1 MTQRKKSGTTLDEEE
16 AKTVAAGGGK
26 SPFKKITQNLPFH
39 NFEEEPVFIG
49 CYRNTLEL
57 GQGAN
62 KFHANVFVDV
72 ETGEEF
78 FITNAYTIA
87 KSIEETKIKYPEAFA
102 DIVFNIEFKGKT
114 TIKGKP
120 FNQFDISV
128 CTLEEYKESKL

>member
-1 MTQRKKSGTTLDEEE
+1 MAKKQSGTTLDAA
-16 AKTVAAGGGK
+16 AKTAANGFK

-39 NFEEEPVFIG
+39 DFEENSIFTG

-87 KSIEETKIKYPEAFA
+87 KSIEETKVKYPENFA
-102 DIVFNIEFKGKT
+102 DIVFQIEFKGKT

-128 CTLEEYKESKL
+128 CTLEEYKEAKEN